1 MKNLKKLL
9 FTFIISVL
17 VLVPVITNAETI
29 NVKTMEELLNAVKG
43 NNTVVLDDNI
53 TLNKALEINGNNV
66 VLDLNGKTITI
77 TEKYIDLIKGSLEIT
92 GKGTIKDTRVLEATG
107 STIYVEGS
115 TNKSDTGYSTLYVG
129 KDITIDTTQWGLSV
143 WDTSAKAY
151 GVTVNFDGT
160 IVSTGSKAGGITIQ
174 GNIKNDGTAIN
185 VPVINLSK
193 TTKITATGSDGFPLY
208 GAGAG
213 EWNVVEATCE
223 GINGALGVKSGRFNI
238 VNATLKATGKPGV
251 AEGYGNGIN
260 GVGAA
265 IQIESN
271 NTYFGKIELLITQNS
286 QIISEK
292 GNSIYHYSAQTGVNN
307 LNELRI
313 HDGNFVGDIVFQEN
327 DKVYVKGGTFQ
338 TDSIGNYVENGYK
351 LIKLSETKYTVSNIN
366 YIDVEGASA
375 TVTVDGKETKYTSI
389 EAGIKVKVNAK
400 ADTGYYV
407 KEIIVK
413 DSKDNKITVTNNEF
427 TMPEGAVT
435 ISLDT
440 ARCLDKDANIVEVA
454 KDITVSDKVN
464 GDKAKE
470 ILDIKLDNRNS
481 GLVKSINKEK
491 LQLIDTTTIIEVN
504 FNTKLVE
511 YDEKTN
517 KVVYE
522 IKPMYSIN
530 GIDYTEIPNEALN
543 GGKIRINLPIPS
555 SVKDTH
561 AKVKHINNDKVIDEK
576 EYEIKKTEDGKKY
589 ITIETTSFSTFEIS
603 YFTAKNLNPQTGDNV
618 MTYVIML
625 LGSMLTISTVVLL
638 KNVLIN
644 DC

>member
-92 GKGTIKDTRVLEATG
+92 GKGTIKDTRVLEAPG

-115 TNKSDTGYSTLYVG
+115 TDKSDTGYSTLYVG
-129 KDITIDTTQWGLSV
+129 KDVTIDTTQWGLSV

-213 EWNVVEATCE
+213 QWNVVGATCE

-375 TVTVDGKETKYTSI
+375 TVTVDGKEYKYTSVMQDK
-389 EAGIKVKVNAK
+389 KVTVNAK

-625 LGSMLTISTVVLL
+625 LGSMLTIGTVVLL
-638 KNVLIN
+638 KKRFN
-644 DC
+644 

>member
-92 GKGTIKDTRVLEATG
+92 GKGTIKDTRVLEAPG

-129 KDITIDTTQWGLSV
+129 KDVTIDTTQWGLSV

-213 EWNVVEATCE
+213 QWNVVGATCE

-238 VNATLKATGKPGV
+238 DNATLKATGKPGV

-271 NTYFGKIELLITQNS
+271 NIYFGKIELVIIQNS

-375 TVTVDGKETKYTSI
+375 TVTVDGKETKYASI
-389 EAGIKVKVNAK
+389 EVGIKVKVNAK

-413 DSKDNKITVTNNEF
+413 DSKDNKITITNNEF

-491 LQLIDTTTIIEVN
+491 LQLTDTTTIIEVN

-625 LGSMLTISTVVLL
+625 LGSMLTIGTVVLL
-638 KNVLIN
+638 KKRFN
-644 DC
+644 

>member
-107 STIYVEGS
+107 STMYVEGS
-115 TNKSDTGYSTLYVG
+115 TNKSDAGYSTLYVG

-213 EWNVVEATCE
+213 QWNVVGATCE

-238 VNATLKATGKPGV
+238 DNATLKATGKPGV

-271 NTYFGKIELLITQNS
+271 NIYFGKIELVITQNS

-313 HDGNFVGDIVFQEN
+313 HDGSFVGDIVFQEN

-351 LIKLSETKYTVSNIN
+351 LIKLLETKYTVSNIN

-375 TVTVDGKETKYTSI
+375 TVTVDGKETKYASI

-400 ADTGYYV
+400 SDTGYYV

-491 LQLIDTTTIIEVN
+491 LQLTDTTTIIEVN

-543 GGKIRINLPIPS
+543 GGKIRVNLPIPS

-625 LGSMLTISTVVLL
+625 LGSMLTIGTVVLL
-638 KNVLIN
+638 KKRFN
-644 DC
+644 

>member
-29 NVKTMEELLNAVKG
+29 NVKTIEELLNAVKG

-92 GKGTIKDTRVLEATG
+92 GKGTIKDTRVLETTG

-115 TNKSDTGYSTLYVG
+115 TNKSDSEYSTLYVG
-129 KDITIDTTQWGLSV
+129 KDVTIDTTQWGLTV

-160 IVSTGSKAGGITIQ
+160 IVSTGNEAGGITIQ
-174 GNIKNDGTAIN
+174 GKIKNDGTIIN

-193 TTKITATGSDGFPLY
+193 TTKITATGSNGFPLY

-213 EWNVVEATCE
+213 QWNVVGATCE
-223 GINGALGVKSGRFNI
+223 GINGALGVKSGSFNI

-271 NTYFGKIELLITQNS
+271 NTYFGKIELAITNNS

-307 LNELRI
+307 LNDLRI
-313 HDGNFVGDIVFQEN
+313 YDGNFVGDTVFQES

-366 YIDVEGASA
+366 YIDVEGAEA
-375 TVTVDGKETKYTSI
+375 TITVDGKEYKYTSVMQDK
-389 EAGIKVKVNAK
+389 KVTVNAK

-427 TMPEGAVT
+427 TMPEGYVT

-440 ARCLDKDANIVEVA
+440 ARCLEKDSNLVEIS
-454 KDITVSDKVN
+454 KEITASDTIKEEL
-464 GDKAKE
+464 AKE
-470 ILDIKLDNRNS
+470 LINTTLDNKNS

-491 LQLIDTTTIIEVN
+491 LQLTDTTTIIEVN

-517 KVVYE
+517 KITYE

-561 AKVKHINNDKVIDEK
+561 AKVKHISNGNVIDEK
-576 EYEIKKTEDGKKY
+576 EYEINKTEDGKKY

-625 LGSMLTISTVVLL
+625 LGSVLTIGTIAVL
-638 KNVLIN
+638 KKRFN
-644 DC
+644 

>member
-107 STIYVEGS
+107 STIHVEGS
-115 TNKSDTGYSTLYVG
+115 TNKSDAGYSTLYVG

-143 WDTSAKAY
+143 WNTSAKAY

-213 EWNVVEATCE
+213 QWNVVGATCE

-238 VNATLKATGKPGV
+238 DNATLKATGKPGV

-366 YIDVEGASA
+366 YIDVEGAEA
-375 TVTVDGKETKYTSI
+375 TITVDGKEYKYTSVMQDK
-389 EAGIKVKVNAK
+389 KVTVNAK

-491 LQLIDTTTIIEVN
+491 LQLVDTTTIIEVN

-517 KVVYE
+517 KIVYE

-625 LGSMLTISTVVLL
+625 LGSMLTIGTVVLL
-638 KNVLIN
+638 KKRFN
-644 DC
+644 

>member
-107 STIYVEGS
+107 STMYVEGS
-115 TNKSDTGYSTLYVG
+115 TNKSDAGYSTLYVG

-160 IVSTGSKAGGITIQ
+160 IVSTGNEAGGITIQ

-213 EWNVVEATCE
+213 QWNVLEATCE

-238 VNATLKATGKPGV
+238 DNATLKATGKPGV
-251 AEGYGNGIN
+251 VEGYGNGIN

-271 NTYFGKIELLITQNS
+271 NTYFGKIELVITQNS

-375 TVTVDGKETKYTSI
+375 TVTVDGKEYKYTSVMQ
-389 EAGIKVKVNAK
+389 GKKVTVNAK

-625 LGSMLTISTVVLL
+625 LGSMLTIGTVVLL
-638 KNVLIN
+638 KKRFN
-644 DC
+644 

>member
-77 TEKYIDLIKGSLEIT
+77 IEKYIDLIKGSLEIT

-107 STIYVEGS
+107 STIHVEGS
-115 TNKSDTGYSTLYVG
+115 TNKSDAGYSTLYVG

-143 WDTSAKAY
+143 WDKSAKAY

-213 EWNVVEATCE
+213 QWNVVGATCE

-238 VNATLKATGKPGV
+238 DNATLKATGKPGV

-338 TDSIGNYVENGYK
+338 TNSIGNYVENGYK

-366 YIDVEGASA
+366 YIDVEGAEA
-375 TVTVDGKETKYTSI
+375 TITVDGKEYKYTSVMQDK
-389 EAGIKVKVNAK
+389 KVTVNAK

-491 LQLIDTTTIIEVN
+491 LQLTDTTTIIEVN

-625 LGSMLTISTVVLL
+625 LGSMLTIGTVVLL
-638 KNVLIN
+638 KKRFN
-644 DC
+644 

>member
-9 FTFIISVL
+9 FTFITSVL

-92 GKGTIKDTRVLEATG
+92 GKGTIKDTRVLEAPG

-129 KDITIDTTQWGLSV
+129 KDVTIDTTQWGLSV

-213 EWNVVEATCE
+213 QWNVVGATCE

-238 VNATLKATGKPGV
+238 DNATLKATGKPGV

-375 TVTVDGKETKYTSI
+375 TVTVDGKETKYASI

-576 EYEIKKTEDGKKY
+576 EYEIKKTEDRKKY

-625 LGSMLTISTVVLL
+625 LGSMLTIGTVVLL
-638 KNVLIN
+638 KKRFN
-644 DC
+644 

>member
-9 FTFIISVL
+9 FTFITSVL

-92 GKGTIKDTRVLEATG
+92 GKGTIKDTRVLEAPG

-129 KDITIDTTQWGLSV
+129 KDVTIDTTQWGLSV

-213 EWNVVEATCE
+213 QWNVVGATCE

-251 AEGYGNGIN
+251 VEGYGNGIN

-375 TVTVDGKETKYTSI
+375 TVTVDGKEYKYTSVMQDK
-389 EAGIKVKVNAK
+389 KVTVNAK

-491 LQLIDTTTIIEVN
+491 LQLTDTTTIIEVN

-517 KVVYE
+517 KIVYE

-625 LGSMLTISTVVLL
+625 LGSMLTIGTVVLL
-638 KNVLIN
+638 KKRFN
-644 DC
+644 

>member
-9 FTFIISVL
+9 FTFIVSIL

-129 KDITIDTTQWGLSV
+129 KDVTIDTTQWGLSV

-213 EWNVVEATCE
+213 QWNVVGATCE

-251 AEGYGNGIN
+251 VEGYGNGIN

-375 TVTVDGKETKYTSI
+375 TVTVDGKETKYASI

-413 DSKDNKITVTNNEF
+413 DSKDNKITVINNEF

-491 LQLIDTTTIIEVN
+491 LQLVDTTTIIEVN

-625 LGSMLTISTVVLL
+625 LGSMLTIGTVVLL
-638 KNVLIN
+638 KKRFN
-644 DC
+644 

>member
-92 GKGTIKDTRVLEATG
+92 GKGTIKDTRVLEAPG
-107 STIYVEGS
+107 STIFVEGS

-213 EWNVVEATCE
+213 QWNVLEATCE

-251 AEGYGNGIN
+251 IEGYGNGIN

-366 YIDVEGASA
+366 YIDVEGAEA
-375 TVTVDGKETKYTSI
+375 TITVDGKEYKYTSVMQDK
-389 EAGIKVKVNAK
+389 KVTVNAK

-491 LQLIDTTTIIEVN
+491 LQLTDTTTIIEVN

-517 KVVYE
+517 KIVYE

-625 LGSMLTISTVVLL
+625 LGSMLTIGTVVLL
-638 KNVLIN
+638 KKRFN
-644 DC
+644 

>member
-9 FTFIISVL
+9 FTFITSVL

-92 GKGTIKDTRVLEATG
+92 GKGTIKDTRVLEVPG

-129 KDITIDTTQWGLSV
+129 KDVTIDTTQWGLSV

-213 EWNVVEATCE
+213 QWNVVGATCE

-251 AEGYGNGIN
+251 VEGYGNGIN

-375 TVTVDGKETKYTSI
+375 TVTVDGKETKYASI

-491 LQLIDTTTIIEVN
+491 LQLVDTTTIIEVN

-625 LGSMLTISTVVLL
+625 LGSMLTIGTVVLL
-638 KNVLIN
+638 KKRFN
-644 DC
+644 

>member
-107 STIYVEGS
+107 STIHVEGS
-115 TNKSDTGYSTLYVG
+115 TNKSDAGYSTLYVG

-185 VPVINLSK
+185 VPVINLGK

-213 EWNVVEATCE
+213 QWNVVEATCE

-271 NTYFGKIELLITQNS
+271 NIYFGKIELVITQNS

-375 TVTVDGKETKYTSI
+375 TVTVDGKETKYASI
-389 EAGIKVKVNAK
+389 EAGVKVKVNAK

-413 DSKDNKITVTNNEF
+413 DSKDNKITITNNEF

-440 ARCLDKDANIVEVA
+440 ARCLDKDANIIEVA

-481 GLVKSINKEK
+481 GLVNSINKEK
-491 LQLIDTTTIIEVN
+491 LQLTDTTTIIEVN

-511 YDEKTN
+511 YDVKTN

-638 KNVLIN
+638 KKRFN
-644 DC
+644 

>member
-9 FTFIISVL
+9 FTFITSVL

-92 GKGTIKDTRVLEATG
+92 GKGTIKDTRVLEAPG

-129 KDITIDTTQWGLSV
+129 KDVTIDTTQWGLSV

-213 EWNVVEATCE
+213 QWNVVGATCE

-238 VNATLKATGKPGV
+238 DNATLKATGKPGV

-375 TVTVDGKETKYTSI
+375 TVTVDGKETKYASI

-440 ARCLDKDANIVEVA
+440 ARCLDKDANIIEVA

-491 LQLIDTTTIIEVN
+491 LQLTDTTTIIEVN
-504 FNTKLVE
+504 FNAKLVE

-576 EYEIKKTEDGKKY
+576 EYEIKKIEDGKKY

-625 LGSMLTISTVVLL
+625 LGSMLTIGTVVLL
-638 KNVLIN
+638 KKRFN
-644 DC
+644 

>member
-92 GKGTIKDTRVLEATG
+92 GKGTIKDTRVLEAPG

-129 KDITIDTTQWGLSV
+129 KDVTIDTTQWGLSV

-213 EWNVVEATCE
+213 QWNVVEATCE

-375 TVTVDGKETKYTSI
+375 TVTVDGKETKYASI

-625 LGSMLTISTVVLL
+625 LGSMLTIGTVVLL
-638 KNVLIN
+638 KKRFN
-644 DC
+644 

>member
-1 MKNLKKLL
+1 MKNLKKLV
-9 FTFIISVL
+9 FTLILTVI
-17 VLVPVITNAETI
+17 VLVPVITNAETV
-29 NVKTMEELLNAVKG
+29 NVKTLEELLNAVKG
-43 NNTVVLDDNI
+43 NNTVILDDNI
-53 TLNKALEINGNNV
+53 TLNKALEINGNDV
-66 VLDLNGKTITI
+66 VIDLNGKTITI
-77 TEKYIDLIKGSLEIT
+77 TEKYIDLLKGSLEIT
-92 GKGTIKDTRVLEATG
+92 GKGTIKDTRALETTG
-107 STIYVEGS
+107 STMYVEGS
-115 TNKSDTGYSTLYVG
+115 TNKSDVGYSTLNVG
-129 KDITIDTTQWGLSV
+129 KDVTIETTEWGLSV

-160 IVSTGSKAGGITIQ
+160 IVSTGNEAGGITIQ
-174 GNIKNDGTAIN
+174 GKIKNDGTVVNA
-185 VPVINLSK
+185 PVINLSA
-193 TTKITATGSDGFPLY
+193 TTKVTATGSNGFPLY

-213 EWNVVEATCE
+213 IWNIIGGTYE
-223 GINGALGVKSGRFNI
+223 GINGTLGVKSGIINI
-238 VNATLKATGKPGV
+238 SGGSFKATGVPGK

-260 GVGAA
+260 GIGAA

-271 NTYFGKIELLITQNS
+271 NTYFGKMVINITGS
-286 QIISEK
+286 PKIVSEK
-292 GNSIYHYSAQTGVNN
+292 GNSIYHYPAQTGVNN
-307 LNELRI
+307 LNNLSI
-313 HDGNFVGDIVFQEN
+313 SGGYFVGEMIFQEN
-327 DKVYVKGGTFQ
+327 DKVTIKGGTFQ
-338 TDSIGNYVENGYK
+338 SDNIKDYVEKDYN
-351 LIKLSETKYTVSNIN
+351 LIKEGNAEYSVYNIS
-366 YIDVEGASA
+366 YADVEGATA
-375 TVTVDGKETKYTSI
+375 TVTVDGKETKYASVT
-389 EAGIKVKVNAK
+389 AGIKVKVNVK

-407 KEIIVK
+407 KEVIVK
-413 DSKDNKITVTNNEF
+413 DANGKKITVIDNEF

-454 KDITVSDKVN
+454 KDITVSDKVSE
-464 GDKAKE
+464 DKAKE
-470 ILDIKLDNRNS
+470 ILDITLDNKNS

-491 LQLIDTTTIIEVN
+491 LQLTDTTTIIEVN

-517 KVVYE
+517 KITYE

-576 EYEIKKTEDGKKY
+576 EYEIKKTEDGEKY

-625 LGSMLTISTVVLL
+625 LGSVLTIGSIVVL
-638 KNVLIN
+638 KKHFN
-644 DC
+644 

>member
-9 FTFIISVL
+9 FTFITSVL

-107 STIYVEGS
+107 STMYVEGS
-115 TNKSDTGYSTLYVG
+115 TNKSDAGYSTLYVG

-213 EWNVVEATCE
+213 QWNVLEATCE

-251 AEGYGNGIN
+251 VEGYGNGIN

-313 HDGNFVGDIVFQEN
+313 HDGSFVGDIVFQEN

-375 TVTVDGKETKYTSI
+375 TVTVDGKETKYASI

-413 DSKDNKITVTNNEF
+413 DSKDNKITITNNEF

-435 ISLDT
+435 ISLDI
-440 ARCLDKDANIVEVA
+440 ARCLDKDVNIVEVA

-625 LGSMLTISTVVLL
+625 LGSMLTIGTVVLL
-638 KNVLIN
+638 KKRFN
-644 DC
+644 

>member
-1 MKNLKKLL
+1 MKNLKKLI
-9 FTFIISVL
+9 FTFIVSVL

-29 NVKTMEELLNAVKG
+29 NVKTIEELLNAVKG

-92 GKGTIKDTRVLEATG
+92 GKGTIKDTRVLETTG
-107 STIYVEGS
+107 STMYVEGS
-115 TNKSDTGYSTLYVG
+115 TNKSDSEYSTLYVG
-129 KDITIDTTQWGLSV
+129 KDVTIDTTQWGLTV

-160 IVSTGSKAGGITIQ
+160 IVSTGNEAGGITIQ
-174 GNIKNDGTAIN
+174 GKIKNDGTIIN

-193 TTKITATGSDGFPLY
+193 TTKITATGSNGFPLY

-213 EWNVVEATCE
+213 KWNVVEATCE
-223 GINGALGVKSGRFNI
+223 GINGALGVKSGSFNI

-271 NTYFGKIELLITQNS
+271 NTYFGKIELAITNNS

-307 LNELRI
+307 LNDLRI
-313 HDGNFVGDIVFQEN
+313 YDGNFVGDTVFQEN

-366 YIDVEGASA
+366 YIDVEGAEA
-375 TVTVDGKETKYTSI
+375 TITVDGKEYKYTSVMQDK
-389 EAGIKVKVNAK
+389 KVTVNAK

-427 TMPEGAVT
+427 TMPEGYVT

-440 ARCLDKDANIVEVA
+440 ARCLEKDSNLVEIS
-454 KDITVSDKVN
+454 KEITASDTIKEEL
-464 GDKAKE
+464 AKE
-470 ILDIKLDNRNS
+470 LINTTLDNKNS

-491 LQLIDTTTIIEVN
+491 LQLTDTTTIIEVN

-517 KVVYE
+517 KITYE

-561 AKVKHINNDKVIDEK
+561 AKVKHISNGNVIDEK
-576 EYEIKKTEDGKKY
+576 EYEINKTEDGKKY

-625 LGSMLTISTVVLL
+625 LGSVLTIGTIAVL
-638 KNVLIN
+638 KKRFN
-644 DC
+644 

>member
-107 STIYVEGS
+107 STMYVEGS

-213 EWNVVEATCE
+213 QWNVLEATCE

-251 AEGYGNGIN
+251 IEGYGNGIN

-366 YIDVEGASA
+366 YIDVEGAEA
-375 TVTVDGKETKYTSI
+375 TITVDGKEYKYTSVMQDK
-389 EAGIKVKVNAK
+389 KVTVNAK

-625 LGSMLTISTVVLL
+625 LGSMLTIGTVVLL
-638 KNVLIN
+638 KKRFN
-644 DC
+644 

>member
-107 STIYVEGS
+107 STMYVEGS

-213 EWNVVEATCE
+213 QWNVVGATCE

-271 NTYFGKIELLITQNS
+271 NIYFGKIELAITQNS

-313 HDGNFVGDIVFQEN
+313 YGGNFVGDTVFQEN

-366 YIDVEGASA
+366 YIDVEGAEA
-375 TVTVDGKETKYTSI
+375 TITVDGKEYKYTSVMQDK
-389 EAGIKVKVNAK
+389 KVTVNAK

-543 GGKIRINLPIPS
+543 GGKIRINLPVPS

-625 LGSMLTISTVVLL
+625 LGSMLTIGIVVLL
-638 KNVLIN
+638 KKRFN
-644 DC
+644 

>member
-107 STIYVEGS
+107 STIHVEGS
-115 TNKSDTGYSTLYVG
+115 TNKSDAGYSTLYVG

-213 EWNVVEATCE
+213 QWNVVGATCE

-238 VNATLKATGKPGV
+238 DNATLKATGKPGV
-251 AEGYGNGIN
+251 IEGYGNGIN

-313 HDGNFVGDIVFQEN
+313 HDGSFVGDIVFQEN

-375 TVTVDGKETKYTSI
+375 TVTVDGKETKYASI
-389 EAGIKVKVNAK
+389 EVGIKVKVNAK

-413 DSKDNKITVTNNEF
+413 DSKDNKITITNNEF

-491 LQLIDTTTIIEVN
+491 LQLTDTTTIIEVN

-530 GIDYTEIPNEALN
+530 GIDYTEISNEALN

-625 LGSMLTISTVVLL
+625 LGSMLTIGTVVLL
-638 KNVLIN
+638 KKRFN
-644 DC
+644 

>member
-213 EWNVVEATCE
+213 QWNVVGATCE

-238 VNATLKATGKPGV
+238 DNATLKATGKPGV

-327 DKVYVKGGTFQ
+327 DKVYVKSGTFQ

-366 YIDVEGASA
+366 YIDVEGAEA
-375 TVTVDGKETKYTSI
+375 TITVDGKEYKYTSVMQDK
-389 EAGIKVKVNAK
+389 KVTVNAK

-491 LQLIDTTTIIEVN
+491 LQLADTTTIIEVN
-504 FNTKLVE
+504 FNTKLIE

-625 LGSMLTISTVVLL
+625 LGSMLTIGTVVLL
-638 KNVLIN
+638 KKRFN
-644 DC
+644 

>member
-107 STIYVEGS
+107 STMYVEGS

-213 EWNVVEATCE
+213 QWNVLEATCE

-251 AEGYGNGIN
+251 IEGYGNGIN

-366 YIDVEGASA
+366 YIDVEGAEA
-375 TVTVDGKETKYTSI
+375 TITVDGKEYKYTSVMQDK
-389 EAGIKVKVNAK
+389 KVTVNAK

-464 GDKAKE
+464 GDKAKK

-491 LQLIDTTTIIEVN
+491 LQLTDTTTIIEVN

-625 LGSMLTISTVVLL
+625 LGSMLTIGTVVLL
-638 KNVLIN
+638 KKRFN
-644 DC
+644 

>member
-129 KDITIDTTQWGLSV
+129 KNITIDTTQWGLSV

-213 EWNVVEATCE
+213 QWNVVGATCE

-375 TVTVDGKETKYTSI
+375 TVTVDGKETKYASI

-491 LQLIDTTTIIEVN
+491 LQLTDTTTIIEVN

-625 LGSMLTISTVVLL
+625 LGSMLTIGTVVLL
-638 KNVLIN
+638 KKRFN
-644 DC
+644 

>member
-9 FTFIISVL
+9 FTFITSVL

-92 GKGTIKDTRVLEATG
+92 GKGTIKDTRVLEAPG

-129 KDITIDTTQWGLSV
+129 KDVTIDTTQWGLSV

-213 EWNVVEATCE
+213 QWNVVGATCE

-251 AEGYGNGIN
+251 VEGYGNGIN

-375 TVTVDGKETKYTSI
+375 TVTVDGKETKYASI

-625 LGSMLTISTVVLL
+625 LGSMLTIGTVVLL
-638 KNVLIN
+638 KKRFN
-644 DC
+644 

>member
-107 STIYVEGS
+107 STMYVEGS
-115 TNKSDTGYSTLYVG
+115 TNKSDAGYSTLYVG
-129 KDITIDTTQWGLSV
+129 KDVTIDTTQWGLSV

-160 IVSTGSKAGGITIQ
+160 IVSTGNEAGGITIQ
-174 GNIKNDGTAIN
+174 GNIKNDGTIIN

-213 EWNVVEATCE
+213 QWNVLEATCE

-251 AEGYGNGIN
+251 VEGYGNGIN

-271 NTYFGKIELLITQNS
+271 NTYFGKIELVITQNS

-327 DKVYVKGGTFQ
+327 DKVYVKGGIFQ

-366 YIDVEGASA
+366 YIDVEGAEA
-375 TVTVDGKETKYTSI
+375 TITVDGKEYKYTSVMQ
-389 EAGIKVKVNAK
+389 GKKVTVNAK

-454 KDITVSDKVN
+454 KDIIVSDKVN

-625 LGSMLTISTVVLL
+625 LGSMLTIGTVVLL
-638 KNVLIN
+638 KKRFN
-644 DC
+644 

>member
-9 FTFIISVL
+9 FTFITSVL

-129 KDITIDTTQWGLSV
+129 KNITIDTTQWGLSV

-213 EWNVVEATCE
+213 QWNVVGATCE

-238 VNATLKATGKPGV
+238 DNATLKATGKPGV

-375 TVTVDGKETKYTSI
+375 TVTVDGKETKYASI

-491 LQLIDTTTIIEVN
+491 LQLTDTTTIIEVN

-625 LGSMLTISTVVLL
+625 LGSMLTIGTVVLL
-638 KNVLIN
+638 KKRFN
-644 DC
+644 

>member
-92 GKGTIKDTRVLEATG
+92 GKGTIKDTRVLEAPG

-115 TNKSDTGYSTLYVG
+115 TNKSDAGYSTLYVG

-193 TTKITATGSDGFPLY
+193 TTKIIATGSDGFPLY

-213 EWNVVEATCE
+213 QWNVVGATCE

-238 VNATLKATGKPGV
+238 DNATLKATGKPGV

-366 YIDVEGASA
+366 YIDVEGAEA
-375 TVTVDGKETKYTSI
+375 TITVDGKEYKYTSVMQDK
-389 EAGIKVKVNAK
+389 KVTVNAK

-543 GGKIRINLPIPS
+543 GGEIRINLPIPS

-625 LGSMLTISTVVLL
+625 LGSMLTIGTVVLL
-638 KNVLIN
+638 KKRFN
-644 DC
+644 

>member
-115 TNKSDTGYSTLYVG
+115 TNKSDAGYSTLYVG

-213 EWNVVEATCE
+213 QWNVVGATCE

-238 VNATLKATGKPGV
+238 DNATLKATGKPGV

-271 NTYFGKIELLITQNS
+271 NIYFGKIELVITQNS

-366 YIDVEGASA
+366 YIDVEGAEA
-375 TVTVDGKETKYTSI
+375 TITVDGKEYKYTSVMQDK
-389 EAGIKVKVNAK
+389 KVTVNAK

-491 LQLIDTTTIIEVN
+491 LQLTDTTTIIEVN

-625 LGSMLTISTVVLL
+625 LGSMLTIGTVVLL
-638 KNVLIN
+638 KKRFN
-644 DC
+644 

>member
-43 NNTVVLDDNI
+43 NNTVILGDNI

-92 GKGTIKDTRVLEATG
+92 GKGTIKDTRVLEAPG

-213 EWNVVEATCE
+213 QWNVVGATCE

-238 VNATLKATGKPGV
+238 DNATLKATGKPGV

-375 TVTVDGKETKYTSI
+375 TVTVDGKETKYASI

-625 LGSMLTISTVVLL
+625 LGSMLTIGTVVLL
-638 KNVLIN
+638 KKRFN
-644 DC
+644 

>member
-92 GKGTIKDTRVLEATG
+92 GKGTIKDTRVLEAPG

-115 TNKSDTGYSTLYVG
+115 TNKSDAGYSTLYVG

-213 EWNVVEATCE
+213 QWNVVGATCE

-251 AEGYGNGIN
+251 VEGYGNGIN

-375 TVTVDGKETKYTSI
+375 TVTVDGKETKYASI

-413 DSKDNKITVTNNEF
+413 DSKDNKITITNNEF

-435 ISLDT
+435 ISLDI

-491 LQLIDTTTIIEVN
+491 LQLTDTTTIIEVN
-504 FNTKLVE
+504 FNTKLIE

-576 EYEIKKTEDGKKY
+576 EYEIKKIEDGKKY

-625 LGSMLTISTVVLL
+625 LGSMLTIGTVVLL
-638 KNVLIN
+638 KKRFN
-644 DC
+644 

>member
-66 VLDLNGKTITI
+66 VLDFNGKTITI

-107 STIYVEGS
+107 STMYVEGS
-115 TNKSDTGYSTLYVG
+115 TNKSDAGYSTLYVG

-213 EWNVVEATCE
+213 QWNVVGATCE

-238 VNATLKATGKPGV
+238 DNATLKATGKPGV

-313 HDGNFVGDIVFQEN
+313 HDGNFIGDIVFQEN

-366 YIDVEGASA
+366 YIDVEGAEA
-375 TVTVDGKETKYTSI
+375 TITVDGKEYKYTSVMQDK
-389 EAGIKVKVNAK
+389 KVTVNAK

-491 LQLIDTTTIIEVN
+491 LQLTDTTTIIEVN

-517 KVVYE
+517 KIVYE

-625 LGSMLTISTVVLL
+625 LGSMLTIGTVVLL
-638 KNVLIN
+638 KKRFN
-644 DC
+644 

>member
-107 STIYVEGS
+107 STMYVEGS
-115 TNKSDTGYSTLYVG
+115 TNKSDAGYSTLYVG

-213 EWNVVEATCE
+213 QWNVVGATCE

-366 YIDVEGASA
+366 YIDVEGAEA
-375 TVTVDGKETKYTSI
+375 TITVDGKEYKYTSVMQDK
-389 EAGIKVKVNAK
+389 KVTVNAK

-625 LGSMLTISTVVLL
+625 LGSMLTIGTVVLL
-638 KNVLIN
+638 KKRFN
-644 DC
+644 

>member
-9 FTFIISVL
+9 FTFITSVL

-115 TNKSDTGYSTLYVG
+115 TNKSDAGYSTLYVG
-129 KDITIDTTQWGLSV
+129 KDVTIDTTQWGLSV

-213 EWNVVEATCE
+213 QWNVVGATCE

-271 NTYFGKIELLITQNS
+271 NTYFGKIELVITQNS

-313 HDGNFVGDIVFQEN
+313 HDGSFVGDIVFQEN

-375 TVTVDGKETKYTSI
+375 TVTVDGKETKYASI
-389 EAGIKVKVNAK
+389 EAGVKVKVNAK

-413 DSKDNKITVTNNEF
+413 DSKDNKITITNNEF

-440 ARCLDKDANIVEVA
+440 ARCLDKDANIIEVA

-481 GLVKSINKEK
+481 GLVNSINKEK
-491 LQLIDTTTIIEVN
+491 LQLTDTTTIIEVN

-511 YDEKTN
+511 YDVKTN

-625 LGSMLTISTVVLL
+625 LGSMLTIGIVVLL
-638 KNVLIN
+638 KKRFN
-644 DC
+644 

>member
-92 GKGTIKDTRVLEATG
+92 GKGTIKDTRVLEAPG

-129 KDITIDTTQWGLSV
+129 KDVTIDTTQWGLSV

-213 EWNVVEATCE
+213 QWNVVGATCE

-375 TVTVDGKETKYTSI
+375 TVTVDGKETKYASI

-491 LQLIDTTTIIEVN
+491 LQLTDTTTIIEVN

-517 KVVYE
+517 KIVYE

-625 LGSMLTISTVVLL
+625 LGSMLTIGTVVLL
-638 KNVLIN
+638 KKRFN
-644 DC
+644 

>member
-92 GKGTIKDTRVLEATG
+92 GKGTIKDTRVLEAPG

-129 KDITIDTTQWGLSV
+129 KDVTIDTTQWGLSV

-213 EWNVVEATCE
+213 QWNVVGATCE

-238 VNATLKATGKPGV
+238 DNATLKATGKPGV

-366 YIDVEGASA
+366 YIDVEGAEA
-375 TVTVDGKETKYTSI
+375 TITVDGKEYKYTSVMQDK
-389 EAGIKVKVNAK
+389 KVTVNAK

-440 ARCLDKDANIVEVA
+440 ARCLDKDANIIEVA

-491 LQLIDTTTIIEVN
+491 LQLTDTTTIIEVN

-625 LGSMLTISTVVLL
+625 LGSMLTIGTVVLL
-638 KNVLIN
+638 KKRFN
-644 DC
+644 

>member
-92 GKGTIKDTRVLEATG
+92 GKGTIKDTRVLEAPG

-213 EWNVVEATCE
+213 QWNVVGATCE

-238 VNATLKATGKPGV
+238 DNATLKATGKPGV

-271 NTYFGKIELLITQNS
+271 NTYFGKIELAITQNS

-375 TVTVDGKETKYTSI
+375 TVTVDGKEYKYTSVMQDK
-389 EAGIKVKVNAK
+389 KVTVNAK

-491 LQLIDTTTIIEVN
+491 LQLTDTTTIIEVN

-543 GGKIRINLPIPS
+543 GGKIRINLPVPS

-625 LGSMLTISTVVLL
+625 LGSMLTIGTVVLL
-638 KNVLIN
+638 KKRFN
-644 DC
+644 

>member
-9 FTFIISVL
+9 FTFITSVL

-129 KDITIDTTQWGLSV
+129 KDVTIDTTQWGLSV

-213 EWNVVEATCE
+213 QWNVVGATCE

-375 TVTVDGKETKYTSI
+375 TVTVDGKETKYASI

-625 LGSMLTISTVVLL
+625 SGSMLTIGTFVLL
-638 KNVLIN
+638 KKRFN
-644 DC
+644 

>member
-92 GKGTIKDTRVLEATG
+92 GKGTIKDTRVLEAPG
-107 STIYVEGS
+107 STIFVEGS

-129 KDITIDTTQWGLSV
+129 KDVTIDTTQWGLSV

-160 IVSTGSKAGGITIQ
+160 IVSTGNEAGGITIQ
-174 GNIKNDGTAIN
+174 GNIKNDGTIIN

-213 EWNVVEATCE
+213 QWNVLEATCE

-251 AEGYGNGIN
+251 VEGYGNGIN

-271 NTYFGKIELLITQNS
+271 NTYFGKIELVITQNS

-327 DKVYVKGGTFQ
+327 DKVYVKGGIFQ

-375 TVTVDGKETKYTSI
+375 TVTVDGKETKYASI
-389 EAGIKVKVNAK
+389 EAGVKVKVNAK

-491 LQLIDTTTIIEVN
+491 LQLTDTTTIIEVN

-625 LGSMLTISTVVLL
+625 LGSMLTIGTVVLL
-638 KNVLIN
+638 KKRFN
-644 DC
+644 